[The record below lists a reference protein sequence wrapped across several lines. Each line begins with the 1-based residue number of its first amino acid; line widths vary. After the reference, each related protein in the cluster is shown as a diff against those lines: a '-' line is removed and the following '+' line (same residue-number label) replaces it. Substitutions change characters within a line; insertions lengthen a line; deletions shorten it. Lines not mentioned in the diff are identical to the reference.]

1 MSELLKYKIQKVQN
15 TCTRF
20 IFGLKK
26 FDHISSHFAQ
36 LQTLNMEE
44 RRLVHGLTTM
54 HKIVTEVSP
63 DYLISKITFH
73 NNLHDYN
80 TRNKN
85 KIVVGASRTTTYDK
99 SYFPTFSRL
108 YNSLS
113 NTGIN
118 MNVTADTMRKKAKT
132 FVIAQRV

>member
-1 MSELLKYKIQKVQN
+1 MKHKIQKVQN

-26 FDHISSHFAQ
+26 YDHISSHFAQ

-44 RRLVHGLTTM
+44 RRIVHGLTTM
-54 HKIVTEVSP
+54 HKIVKKITP
-63 DYLISKITFH
+63 DYLTSKINFH
-73 NNLHDYN
+73 NNLHNYN
-80 TRNKN
+80 TRNRN
-85 KIVVGASRTTTYDK
+85 NIVVGVSRTTTYDN

-108 YNSLS
+108 YNNIT

-118 MNVTADTMRKKAKT
+118 MNVTVNTFRKNAKSY
-132 FVIAQRV
+132 VISRR